1 MTPPVPSLFLIGAPK
16 CGTTSLA
23 TWLGGHPGVFMS
35 NPKEPGFF
43 APDVASSRRA
53 TTPQDYGALFAGAR
67 GDQLLAE
74 ASTSYLRSRVAVRQI
89 LSRQQHAR
97 FVVCLRNPV
106 EMAPS
111 VHGQLVRTGREPTA
125 DFEAAWAMQAARLA
139 RPAPRRDDH
148 NPADL
153 IYGEICRLGAQ
164 VEAFLA
170 VAPRA
175 QVSFVFLDDMRADPA
190 ASYREVLAFAGL
202 ADDGRVDFPVHNAR
216 RVPRSLPLARASHL
230 AGATLRR
237 LGLGPGT
244 GLGARINRL
253 NEAPARPGRAALSPK
268 MARLLCDAFHDDIAR
283 LSRITGRN
291 LDHWLDVACAA

>member
-1 MTPPVPSLFLIGAPK
+1 MTPRMPHLFLVGAPK

-23 TWLGGHPGVFMS
+23 AWLAGHPGVFMS

-53 TTPQDYGALFAGAR
+53 ATPQAYGALFAGAR

-74 ASTSYLRSRVAVRQI
+74 ASTSYLRSRVAVGQI
-89 LSRQQHAR
+89 LARQPRAR

-111 VHGQLVRTGREPTA
+111 VHGQLVRTGREPIA
-125 DFEAAWAMQAARLA
+125 DFETAWAMQAVRRS

-153 IYGEICRLGAQ
+153 IYAEICRLGAQ
-164 VEAFLA
+164 LEAFLA

-175 QVSFVFLDDMRADPA
+175 QVRFVFLDDLKSDPA
-190 ASYREVLAFAGL
+190 ASYRDVLAFAGL
-202 ADDGRVDFPVHNAR
+202 ADDGRDAFPVHNAR
-216 RVPRSLPLARASHL
+216 RMPRSLRVARASHR
-230 AGATLRR
+230 AAAALRR

-244 GLGARINRL
+244 GLGARLNRL
-253 NEAPARPGRAALSPK
+253 NETPAGAPALSPQ
-268 MARLLCDAFHDDIAR
+268 MTRLLGEAFRDDIAR
-283 LSRITGRN
+283 LSRITGRD
-291 LDHWLDVACAA
+291 LDHWLGEGCAA